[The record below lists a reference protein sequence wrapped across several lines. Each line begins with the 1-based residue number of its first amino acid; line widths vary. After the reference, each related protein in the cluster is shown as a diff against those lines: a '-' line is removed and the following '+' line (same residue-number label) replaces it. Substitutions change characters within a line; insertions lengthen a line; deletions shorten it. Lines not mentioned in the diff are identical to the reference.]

1 MVQGTPMKVFRPQ
14 QTFIKLSAALVL
26 LGFFATC
33 QTKLVREAL
42 KLDKE
47 PAVASAQQPAVD
59 RDVSGAFV
67 DQGQQRTYY
76 LHTPPS
82 YQPNHPM
89 PLVLALHGSGEQGK
103 EMAAQTGLN
112 NLADREGFMVVYP
125 DGLNKKWNVSGTA
138 PEDNVQFVHALLAH
152 LNQVR
157 AIAPQRIYAVGLSNG
172 GILVQKLA
180 CENPS
185 QIAAFATVAASLP
198 VQFESHC
205 QTQTPVSML
214 MINGT
219 SDQVVPWD
227 GGESPQIRV
236 GRNLSIPPIP
246 SVVDFWRQHDACP
259 AKADVEQRSDHRVQ
273 VWSYHN
279 CQAGSSVTLIE
290 LKGGGH
296 IWPGG
301 GYGQSQFLDATKT
314 VWNFFQEHALTQ
326 KGTGD

>member
-1 MVQGTPMKVFRPQ
+1 MNVFRPQ
-14 QTFIKLSAALVL
+14 QVFIKLSAALLL

-33 QTKLVREAL
+33 QTQSAHEAL
-42 KLDKE
+42 KQDKQ
-47 PAVASAQQPAVD
+47 PAVASAQQLSVD
-59 RDVSGAFV
+59 ANVSGALV
-67 DQGQQRTYY
+67 DQKQQRTYY

-112 NLADREGFMVVYP
+112 DLADRQGFIVVYP
-125 DGLNKKWNVSGTA
+125 DGLNKKWNVSGIA
-138 PEDNVQFVHALLAH
+138 PEDNVQFVHALVTH
-152 LNQVR
+152 LSQIR
-157 AIAPQRIYAVGLSNG
+157 AVDPQRIYAVGLSNG

-185 QIAAFATVAASLP
+185 QFAAFATVAASLP
-198 VQFESHC
+198 AQFKSHC

-214 MINGT
+214 MINST
-219 SDQVVPWD
+219 TDPVVPWD

-236 GRNLSIPPIP
+236 GRNLSIPPVSEVI
-246 SVVDFWRQHDACP
+246 DFWRQHNGCS
-259 AKADVEQRSDHRVQ
+259 AKADTKELSDNRVQ
-273 VWSYHN
+273 VQSYQN

-290 LKGGGH
+290 LNGGGH

-314 VWNFFQEHALTQ
+314 VWNFFQGRALTSVAQ
-326 KGTGD
+326 S